1 MKRSP
6 ELVAQIRTF
15 AADGAT
21 ASAIAKALRI
31 SLSAIVRW
39 AEEELI
45 QLPTR
50 SQASKKAW
58 ADPEV
63 RARMSQARKK
73 ALADPEVRARM
84 SQASKKALADPEV
97 RARMSQ
103 ASKKAWADPEVRA
116 RMSQARKKAWADPQV
131 RARMSQARKKALADP
146 EVRARMS
153 QASKKAWADP
163 EVRARIRAACRGA
176 GGVLIP
182 KWVPIDLQD
191 EFLDLA
197 AEQGEEAAASVIRRL
212 KREMRAEVAA

>member
-1 MKRSP
+1 M
-6 ELVAQIRTF
+6 L

-50 SQASKKAW
+50 SQARKKAW
-58 ADPEV
+58 ADP
-63 RARMSQARKK
+63 Q
-73 ALADPEVRARM
+73 VRARM
-84 SQASKKALADPEV
+84 SQASKKAL
-97 RARMSQ
+97 
-103 ASKKAWADPEVRA
+103 ADPEVRA

-131 RARMSQARKKALADP
+131 RARMSQARKKAWADP
-146 EVRARMS
+146 QVRARMS

-163 EVRARIRAACRGA
+163 EVRARIRAARRGA

-182 KWVPIDLQD
+182 KWMPIDLQD
-191 EFLDLA
+191 KFLDLA

-212 KREMRAEVAA
+212 KREMRAEAAA